1 VENSDEKIK
10 ANEQL
15 ITSIREKL
23 NSSLHKSDL
32 PNLQAAESKVL
43 TLERDVDKGN
53 PSAQPVVSKENTAAI
68 ATSATNSLLPKIAHI
83 EDSLFDSRI
92 MSPIV
97 ERLGYR
103 YINIQDPL
111 QALPMLIEIKPE
123 LIFLDL
129 IMPMANGFE
138 VCAQIRR
145 MTLFQQTPII
155 IVTSNKG
162 IIDRLRVK
170 MSGAS
175 GFMSKPIKEKKVK
188 KIFKKHIENNR

>member
-1 VENSDEKIK
+1 
-10 ANEQL
+10 
-15 ITSIREKL
+15 
-23 NSSLHKSDL
+23 HKSDL

-43 TLERDVDKGN
+43 TLERAVAKGN
-53 PSAQPVVSKENTAAI
+53 PSAQPVASEENTAAP
-68 ATSATNSLLPKIAHI
+68 ATNSLLPKIAHI